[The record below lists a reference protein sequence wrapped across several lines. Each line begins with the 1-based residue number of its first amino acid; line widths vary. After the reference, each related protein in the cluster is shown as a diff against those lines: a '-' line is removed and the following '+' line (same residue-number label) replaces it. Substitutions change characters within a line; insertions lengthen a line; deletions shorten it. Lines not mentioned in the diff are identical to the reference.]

1 MADIFVS
8 YARED
13 EHRVRPIVEALET
26 FGWSVFW
33 DTRLLP
39 GDHWPSELAKE
50 LDASGCVLV
59 VWSLTSVDAKLHH
72 WVREEAEVG
81 RKKGTL
87 VPVQIDVVDPPF
99 GFRHFHAADLS
110 DWKNNTAHQAFRQLI
125 GVINS
130 KIPSSS
136 LPPEYQLE
144 SEPEPRQGFFSY
156 PLPGW
161 VVTSIAT
168 AATFMLMIMGF
179 IINSNIKVEPVVG
192 GRAVIERTAPSPK
205 ALTIGDS
212 YGGGKVVYLVQPDE
226 PGYRK
231 GEQHGLV
238 VASADLSGRFTW
250 NEAIK
255 EARLLKHNGYSDWD
269 LPDKEELYKLYLKR
283 TLLGG
288 FADGSDSFYWS
299 SSESGP
305 NKVWIQNFSNGY
317 QYSADKSGLDRVRV
331 VRAF

>member
-13 EHRVRPIVEALET
+13 ESRVQPIVEALET

-50 LDASGCVLV
+50 LDASRCVLV

-87 VPVQIDVVDPPF
+87 VPVQIDVVEPPF
-99 GFRHFHAADLS
+99 GFRHFHAADLF
-110 DWKNNTAHQAFRQLI
+110 DWQNNTDHKAFRQLI

-130 KIPSSS
+130 KIPSS
-136 LPPEYQLE
+136 LVPPEYELATE
-144 SEPEPRQGFFSY
+144 AEPRHL
-156 PLPGW
+156 LPTW
-161 VVTSIAT
+161 MVTSIAT
-168 AATFMLMIMGF
+168 AATLLLIIIGF
-179 IINSNIKVEPVVG
+179 IINSNIKIEPVVG
-192 GRAVIERTAPSPK
+192 GRAVIERTTPSQKP
-205 ALTIGDS
+205 LTIGDS
-212 YGGGKVVYLVQPDE
+212 YGGGQVVYLVQPDE
-226 PGYRK
+226 PGYLK
-231 GEQHGLV
+231 GEQHGLI
-238 VASADLSGRFTW
+238 VANADLAGRFTW
-250 NEAIK
+250 SEAIK
-255 EARLLKHNGYSDWD
+255 ESRSLTHNGYSDWD
-269 LPDKEELYKLYLKR
+269 LPDKEELYKLYLNR
-283 TLLGG
+283 NALGG
-288 FADGSDSFYWS
+288 FAASSDSFYWS

-317 QYSADKSGLDRVRV
+317 QYSADKSGIDRVRV